1 LKQAILE
8 THETVVRMDEIQ
20 QHHATAILTLESI
33 PAEHRRLLETLTI
46 KYMEHDAEI
55 RALKRAR

>member
-1 LKQAILE
+1 
-8 THETVVRMDEIQ
+8 MDEIQ
-20 QHHATAILTLESI
+20 QHHAPAILTLESI